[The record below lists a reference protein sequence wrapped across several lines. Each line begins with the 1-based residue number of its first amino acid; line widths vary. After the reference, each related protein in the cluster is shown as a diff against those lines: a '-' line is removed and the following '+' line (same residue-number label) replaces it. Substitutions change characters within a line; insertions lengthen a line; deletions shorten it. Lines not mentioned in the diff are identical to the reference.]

1 MRLASVTTFLLI
13 FAVLLTLS
21 TAADV
26 VVADGFKIRAPYT
39 YMFLT
44 TLLSGMASS
53 VLFEVF
59 ELRLLDN

>member
-1 MRLASVTTFLLI
+1 VE
-13 FAVLLTLS
+13 
-21 TAADV
+21 
-26 VVADGFKIRAPYT
+26 DGFKIRAPYT